1 MAAKFILVGVAL
13 IMVIAAA
20 TRGFRGPQARIWLIV
35 AAIFTL
41 VSAWL
46 FLRF

>member
-1 MAAKFILVGVAL
+1 MPAKYILAGVAAIL
-13 IMVIAAA
+13 VIAAG
-20 TRGFRGPQARIWLIV
+20 TRGFRGPQARIWLTV

-46 FLRF
+46 FLRA

>member
-1 MAAKFILVGVAL
+1 MPAKFILAGVAAIL
-13 IMVIAAA
+13 VIAAS
-20 TRGFRGPQARIWLIV
+20 TRGFRGAQARIWLTV

-46 FLRF
+46 FLRT